1 MPTFADRL
9 LTNLNPRKSLK
20 TRLIINTTGI
30 VLALSLLLSLLLGYV
45 SSMRIQT
52 DQVQL
57 LEELASQMADKLD
70 RGMFERYKDIQILS
84 TLESI
89 ALSGSSLTTKRKLS

>member
-1 MPTFADRL
+1 
-9 LTNLNPRKSLK
+9 
-20 TRLIINTTGI
+20 
-30 VLALSLLLSLLLGYV
+30 
-45 SSMRIQT
+45 MRIQT